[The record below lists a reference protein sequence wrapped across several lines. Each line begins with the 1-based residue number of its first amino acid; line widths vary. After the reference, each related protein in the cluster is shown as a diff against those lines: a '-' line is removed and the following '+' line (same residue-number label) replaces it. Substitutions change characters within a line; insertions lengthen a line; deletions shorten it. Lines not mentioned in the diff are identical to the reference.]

1 MTRISAVTGASRGI
15 GRATAL
21 ELGRSGDRVFALAR
35 SESDLREL
43 SVEAGRL
50 GVDVPPLVMDLAD
63 EVSRRDAVS
72 SIMEATKGYGLDL
85 LVNNAG
91 YGQMG
96 PMEEVSPARLR
107 RQLEVNVVGLLAFT
121 QPFLPGMR
129 ERRGGTVVNVSS
141 VAGRV
146 VAPFGGAYAA
156 SKFALEAISDALRLE
171 LWPFGV
177 RVILIEPGPIRT
189 NFREAA
195 SAAESRDPA
204 SPYAEIVRRFE
215 QGRKGWYRFEHPPES
230 VARTIA
236 RATRSAHPRARYPV
250 TLPAKVIAFARRW
263 VPDGVT
269 DWVLRRTMR
278 ARGR

>member
-21 ELGRSGDRVFALAR
+21 ELGRNGDRVFVLAR
-35 SESDLREL
+35 SESDLQEL
-43 SVEAGRL
+43 SAEAGPL
-50 GVDVPPLVMDLAD
+50 GVEVLPLVMDIAD
-63 EVSRRDAVS
+63 EVSRRNAVS

-195 SAAESRDPA
+195 NATESRDPA

-215 QGRKGWYRFEHPPES
+215 QGRRGWYRFEHPPES

-236 RATRSAHPRARYPV
+236 RAARSAHPRARYPV
-250 TLPAKVIAFARRW
+250 TLPAEVTAFARRW

-278 ARGR
+278 AHGH